1 MLRFN
6 VSPPIGGDVLMD
18 EYSLFTVALG
28 IEKPW
33 EVVDINF
40 SKDEGRLDLKLD
52 FHKGATFPC
61 PSCEEGRCSVHDTK
75 ERTWRHLNFF
85 QYEAYLHARVPR
97 VKCKNCGIKQVEVP
111 WARPGSGFTLLFELL
126 VLQLCREMS
135 VAGVGELVGEHANR
149 IWRILEHYVERARR
163 RVDLSSFHILGMDE
177 FSVRKGHNYM
187 TSFSD
192 IAASR
197 VIFVAET
204 RRKEVVAEFTKDMQ
218 QRGYDPA
225 QIDLICCDMWDAYLN
240 GIRNYLP
247 QASVFFDRFH
257 IMKQMNKAIEKVRW
271 AEQKT
276 NKDLKETRFI
286 WLKNPK
292 NLTEK
297 QAETLS
303 CLKKYDLKTAR
314 AYHIKLALA
323 RFWDIED
330 PKESE
335 AYLKKWYFWA
345 THSRLDPVIEVAR
358 GIKRYWQGVLN
369 YTRSR
374 ITNGVVEGL
383 NSKIKTAMKRAYG
396 FKQTQYLRT
405 IVYLVVGKLCF
416 Y

>member
-1 MLRFN
+1 
-6 VSPPIGGDVLMD
+6 MD
-18 EYSLFTVALG
+18 EHMLFSTALG
-28 IEKPW
+28 LVKPW
-33 EVVDINF
+33 KVIDIKF
-40 SKDEGRLDLKLD
+40 SKEKGRLDLTID
-52 FHKGATFPC
+52 FQKGATFPC
-61 PSCEEGRCSVHDTK
+61 SLCKEGDCPVHDTK

-85 QYEAYLHARVPR
+85 QYETYLHARVPR
-97 VKCKNCGIKQVEVP
+97 IKCRNCGIKQVEVP

-135 VAGVGELVGEHANR
+135 VAGVGELVGEYSNR

-163 RVDLSSFHILGMDE
+163 NVDLSFFHILGIDE

-192 IAASR
+192 INASR
-197 VIFVAET
+197 VIFVAES
-204 RRKEVVAEFTKDMQ
+204 RRKKVISEFTKDMK
-218 QRGYDPA
+218 QRGYDPER
-225 QIDLICCDMWDAYLN
+225 IDLICCDMWDAYLN
-240 GIRNYLP
+240 GIRNHIP
-247 QASVFFDRFH
+247 QASVVFDRFH
-257 IMKQMNKAIEKVRW
+257 VMKQMNKAIERVRW

-276 NKDLKETRFI
+276 NKDLKKTRFI

-292 NLTEK
+292 NLTEQ
-297 QAETLS
+297 QAEKLS

-323 RFWDIED
+323 RFWDIKD
-330 PKESE
+330 SKESE

-345 THSRLDPVIEVAR
+345 THSRLAPVIEVAR
-358 GIKRYWQGVLN
+358 GIKNYWQGVIN
-369 YTRSR
+369 YTKSR

-396 FKQTQYLRT
+396 FKHTQYLKT

-416 Y
+416 D

>member
-1 MLRFN
+1 
-6 VSPPIGGDVLMD
+6 MD
-18 EYSLFTVALG
+18 EHMLFSTALG
-28 IEKPW
+28 LEKPW
-33 EVVDINF
+33 KVVEIEF
-40 SKDEGRLDLKLD
+40 SKDKGRLDLTID
-52 FHKGATFPC
+52 FQRGATFPC
-61 PSCEEGRCSVHDTK
+61 SSCEEGNCPVHDTK
-75 ERTWRHLNFF
+75 DRTWRHLNFF
-85 QYEAYLHARVPR
+85 QYETYLHARVPR
-97 VKCKNCGIKQVEVP
+97 IKCKACGIKQVEVP
-111 WARPGSGFTLLFELL
+111 WARPGSGFTLLFEML

-163 RVDLSSFHILGMDE
+163 NVDLSFFHILGIDE

-192 IAASR
+192 IDASR
-197 VIFVAET
+197 VLFVAES
-204 RRKEVVAEFTKDMQ
+204 RRKEVVSKFTEDMR
-218 QRGYDPA
+218 QRGYDPE

-240 GIRNYLP
+240 GIRNHLP
-247 QASVFFDRFH
+247 QASVVFDRFH

-276 NKDLKETRFI
+276 NKDLKKTRFI

-297 QAETLS
+297 QKDKLS
-303 CLKKYDLKTAR
+303 GLKKYDLKTAR

-330 PKESE
+330 SEESE

-345 THSRLDPVIEVAR
+345 THSRLAPVIEAAR
-358 GIKRYWQGVLN
+358 CIKNYWQGVIN
-369 YTRSR
+369 YTKSR

-396 FKQTQYLRT
+396 FKQTQYLKT

-416 Y
+416 E